1 MVFFLTMVRLRYS
14 PTDDD
19 LSLKVHQ
26 LLRRIW
32 NINTHSDKREH
43 VECVIYEEWAIE
55 FLKKIWE
62 DDFIDFESAIRIVQ
76 QNDKTFINFD
86 EIFIF
91 EVDSVYDILR
101 SSKFKNSLLQ
111 FENVDNPFLYSIIC
125 GLLYNKL
132 DGENIKLENT
142 EKFLGTNLFT
152 DLKKIEKKTMLDH
165 SIFGY
170 FDQCQ
175 LINEILSEHVFFLIF
190 YERRNKF

>member
-1 MVFFLTMVRLRYS
+1 MVRLRYF
-14 PTDDD
+14 PTADD
-19 LSLKVHQ
+19 LSLEVHQ

-32 NINTHSDKREH
+32 NLNTHSDKKEH

-86 EIFIF
+86 EISIF

-175 LINEILSEHVFFLIF
+175 LINEILSEHVFFLRF

>member
-1 MVFFLTMVRLRYS
+1 MVRLRYS

-19 LSLKVHQ
+19 LSLKVHR

-86 EIFIF
+86 EISIF

-142 EKFLGTNLFT
+142 ETFLGTNLFT

-175 LINEILSEHVFFLIF
+175 LINEILSEHVFFLRF

>member
-62 DDFIDFESAIRIVQ
+62 DDFIDFESSITKVQ
-76 QNDKTFINFD
+76 QNDETFNNFN
-86 EIFIF
+86 EISIF
-91 EVDSVYDILR
+91 EEDSIYNILR
-101 SSKFKNSLLQ
+101 SK
-111 FENVDNPFLYSIIC
+111 
-125 GLLYNKL
+125 
-132 DGENIKLENT
+132 
-142 EKFLGTNLFT
+142 
-152 DLKKIEKKTMLDH
+152 
-165 SIFGY
+165 
-170 FDQCQ
+170 
-175 LINEILSEHVFFLIF
+175 
-190 YERRNKF
+190 